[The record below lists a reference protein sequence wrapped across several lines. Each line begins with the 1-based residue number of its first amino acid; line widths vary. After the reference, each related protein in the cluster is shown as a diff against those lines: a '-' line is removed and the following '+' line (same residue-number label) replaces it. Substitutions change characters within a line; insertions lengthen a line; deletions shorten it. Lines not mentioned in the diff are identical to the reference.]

1 MSKYY
6 QLLEWGW
13 KVKKVISIIL
23 LIVIVFILS
32 ETNPGRSEYIEWI
45 THEAMDQSSNILEK
59 GILSLAGEEV
69 FDMGTT
75 EKDYFILSVYKT
87 DFSEIGLSQ
96 VTCIGFFNTFIPISK
111 NEK

>member
-1 MSKYY
+1 M
-6 QLLEWGW
+6 
-13 KVKKVISIIL
+13 KKIISIIL
-23 LIVIVFILS
+23 LIVIVFVLS

-45 THEAMDQSSNILEK
+45 THKAMDQSSNVLEK

-75 EKDYFILSVYKT
+75 EKDYFIFSVYKT
-87 DFSEIGLSQ
+87 NFSEIGLSQ

-111 NEK
+111 VEK

>member
-1 MSKYY
+1 M
-6 QLLEWGW
+6 
-13 KVKKVISIIL
+13 KKVISIIL
-23 LIVIVFILS
+23 LIVIVFVLS

-45 THEAMDQSSNILEK
+45 THKAMDQSSNVLEK

-75 EKDYFILSVYKT
+75 KADYFIFSVYKT

>member
-1 MSKYY
+1 M
-6 QLLEWGW
+6 
-13 KVKKVISIIL
+13 KKVISIIL
-23 LIVIVFILS
+23 LIVIVFVLS

-75 EKDYFILSVYKT
+75 DKDYFIFSVYKT

-96 VTCIGFFNTFIPISK
+96 VTCIGVFNSFIPISK

>member
-1 MSKYY
+1 M
-6 QLLEWGW
+6 
-13 KVKKVISIIL
+13 KKVISIIL
-23 LIVIVFILS
+23 LIVIVFVLS

-45 THEAMDQSSNILEK
+45 THKAMDQSSNILEK

-111 NEK
+111 DEK

>member
-1 MSKYY
+1 
-6 QLLEWGW
+6 
-13 KVKKVISIIL
+13 VKKVISIIL
-23 LIVIVFILS
+23 LIVIVFVLS

-45 THEAMDQSSNILEK
+45 THKAMDQSSNILEK

-111 NEK
+111 DEK

>member
-1 MSKYY
+1 M
-6 QLLEWGW
+6 
-13 KVKKVISIIL
+13 KKVISIIL
-23 LIVIVFILS
+23 LIVIVFVLS

-45 THEAMDQSSNILEK
+45 THKAMDQSSNILEK

-75 EKDYFILSVYKT
+75 ESDYFIFSVYKT

>member
-1 MSKYY
+1 
-6 QLLEWGW
+6 
-13 KVKKVISIIL
+13 VKKVISIIL
-23 LIVIVFILS
+23 LIVIVFVLS

-45 THEAMDQSSNILEK
+45 THKAMDQSSNVLEK

-75 EKDYFILSVYKT
+75 ESDYFIFSVYKT
-87 DFSEIGLSQ
+87 DFSKIGLSQ

>member
-1 MSKYY
+1 MIM
-6 QLLEWGW
+6 
-13 KVKKVISIIL
+13 KKIISIIL
-23 LIVIVFILS
+23 LIVIVFVLS

-75 EKDYFILSVYKT
+75 ESDYFIFSVYKT

>member
-1 MSKYY
+1 M
-6 QLLEWGW
+6 
-13 KVKKVISIIL
+13 KKVISIIL
-23 LIVIVFILS
+23 LIVIVFVLS

-45 THEAMDQSSNILEK
+45 THETMDQSSNILEK

-75 EKDYFILSVYKT
+75 ESDYFIFSVYKT

>member
-1 MSKYY
+1 
-6 QLLEWGW
+6 
-13 KVKKVISIIL
+13 VKKVISIIL
-23 LIVIVFILS
+23 LIVIVFVLS

-45 THEAMDQSSNILEK
+45 THKAMDQSSNILEK

>member
-1 MSKYY
+1 M
-6 QLLEWGW
+6 
-13 KVKKVISIIL
+13 KKFISIIL
-23 LIVIVFILS
+23 LIVIVFVLS

-75 EKDYFILSVYKT
+75 ESDYFIFSVYKT